1 MPLHFT
7 TDELA
12 ERRAI
17 ACRGL
22 RERGLAGLLMFRQES
37 MYYLTGYD
45 TFGYVFFQCLFLGA
59 DGRLMLLTR
68 SVDVRTAAYTSMIDD
83 VRMWV
88 DRADAAPA
96 EDLRA
101 ILEEFGLRGERL
113 GVEWDAY
120 GLTAANGHRLSAAMD
135 GFCALVDASDLVTL
149 QRVVKRPTE
158 IPYVRRAAE
167 LADLALAEALP
178 LIRPG
183 AFEGDILASLQATVL
198 REDGDYAGNE
208 FIIGA
213 GPAQHLGRYVSGR
226 RRLDADDTLAI
237 EFAGVFRHYHSA
249 LMRTYRV
256 GAPDARLSELHAIGL
271 DALAACGEAIRPG
284 NTFGGVFATY
294 TGTLSKAG
302 LGDMANRLNA
312 CGYSLGTTFS
322 PNWMDWPMLY
332 RDNPAEIRPGMV
344 IFIHMVVTDGPRNVA
359 PGETFLVTETG
370 SERLGRMPLDL
381 DPTKALAAL

>member
-1 MPLHFT
+1 MPLHFSAE
-7 TDELA
+7 ELA

-17 ACRGL
+17 TCRGL
-22 RERGLAGLLMFRQES
+22 KERGLAGLLMFRQES

-68 SVDVRTAAYTSMIDD
+68 SVDVRTAAYTSMIGD

-96 EDLRA
+96 VELRA
-101 ILEEFGLRGERL
+101 ILDEFGLRGERL

-120 GLTAANGHRLSAAMD
+120 GLTAANGHKLTAALD
-135 GFCALVDASDLVTL
+135 GFCQLVDASDLVTL
-149 QRVVKRPTE
+149 QRVVKRPAE
-158 IPYVRRAAE
+158 IPYVRKAAE
-167 LADLALAEALP
+167 LADRALAEALP

-183 AFEGDILASLQATVL
+183 SFEGDILAALQGTVL
-198 REDGDYAGNE
+198 KEDGDYAGNE

-213 GPAQHLGRYVSGR
+213 GPAQNLGRYVSGR
-226 RRLDADDTLAI
+226 RHLGADDTLTI
-237 EFAGVFRHYHSA
+237 EFAGVFRHYHSC

-256 GAPDARLSELHAIGL
+256 GARDARLAELHAIGL
-271 DALAACGEAIRPG
+271 EALAATSEAIRPG
-284 NTFGGVFATY
+284 NSFGAVFATY
-294 TGTLSKAG
+294 ARVLSDAG

-344 IFIHMVVTDGPRNVA
+344 IFIHMFVTEGERNAA
-359 PGETFLVTETG
+359 PGETYLVTENG
-370 SERLGRMPLDL
+370 SERLGRMSLSL
-381 DPTKALAAL
+381 DPVEALRAF